1 MQEWENLKAK
11 IVYSIFLLKE
21 IRQKRAI
28 ERLRKTLSGPN
39 LVPLFFALFPFK
51 FYSCKIRTK
60 KSSF

>member
-39 LVPLFFALFPFK
+39 LVPLFFCSL
-51 FYSCKIRTK
+51 
-60 KSSF
+60 SFQVL